1 MENTFK
7 NPILSGADP
16 FVLMHNDMYYL
27 YCTTENDKK
36 LEDHRSFDTSIDG
49 EDGIKVYR
57 SEDLK
62 TWSDM
67 GYCLKKEDVMGEKW
81 FWAPEVY
88 CYKNKFYMV
97 YSAEEHIAIAVAEN
111 PLGPFVQ
118 KEKKWL
124 REANSID
131 GHLFFDDDGSV
142 YLYYVRFNNGNKIYV
157 AKMAEDLMSIEK
169 EYEECIIAAED
180 EWETIDCAVAEG
192 PFVLKHNG
200 IYYITYSANHTR
212 CKDYAVGYAI
222 SKSPFGPFEKYE
234 KNPILRGRGKFVGTG
249 HHSFFKLKDGK
260 TMLCA
265 YHCHNDNPDNFK
277 PRKFCLSTAEFVQTD
292 SGADEL
298 VIYAP

>member
-1 MENTFK
+1 MKNTFK

-36 LEDHRSFDTSIDG
+36 LEDYRSFDTSIDG
-49 EDGIKVYR
+49 EDGIKVYQ

-88 CYKNKFYMV
+88 YYKNKFYMV
-97 YSAEEHIAIAVAEN
+97 YSAEEHLAIAVAEN

-131 GHLFFDDDGSV
+131 GHLFFDDDGSI

-157 AKMAEDLMSIEK
+157 AKMSEDLMSIEK
-169 EYEECIIAAED
+169 EYEECIIAAE
-180 EWETIDCAVAEG
+180 ESWETIDCSVAEG

-222 SKSPFGPFEKYE
+222 STSPLGPFNKHE
-234 KNPILRGRGKFVGTG
+234 KNPILHGRDNLVGTG
-249 HHSFFKLKDGK
+249 HHSFLKFKDEK

-277 PRKFCLSTAEFVQTD
+277 PRKFCLCTAEFVQSD
-292 SGADEL
+292 SGVDEL
-298 VIYAP
+298 VIYGP